1 MTRSGS
7 NDCQDCLARSSTL
20 PREAGGAVVTKSNH
34 HDGGGRWRVRF
45 AEAEQGGSV
54 SRSRLT
60 RCRRRRPR
68 TDRDDAEVRRT
79 VSTMLEVA
87 RGTANLVAPM
97 LDASPAAATP
107 GEGRGAP

>member
-1 MTRSGS
+1 
-7 NDCQDCLARSSTL
+7 
-20 PREAGGAVVTKSNH
+20 VTKSNH

-54 SRSRLT
+54 SRPRLT

-68 TDRDDAEVRRT
+68 TDRTTPRGGVK

-87 RGTANLVAPM
+87 SGTATLVAAM
-97 LDASPAAATP
+97 LDASRAAATP
-107 GEGRGAP
+107 GEGRGAS

>member
-1 MTRSGS
+1 
-7 NDCQDCLARSSTL
+7 
-20 PREAGGAVVTKSNH
+20 VTKSNH

-87 RGTANLVAPM
+87 RGTATLVAAM
-97 LDASPAAATP
+97 LDASRAAATP